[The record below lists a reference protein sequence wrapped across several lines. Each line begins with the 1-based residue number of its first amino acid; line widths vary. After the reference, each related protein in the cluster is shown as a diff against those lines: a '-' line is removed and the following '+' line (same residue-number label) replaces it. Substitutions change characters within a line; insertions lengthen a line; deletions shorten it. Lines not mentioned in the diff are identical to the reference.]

1 MVAPAEAV
9 TESWIPQP
17 IFVAKK
23 GQTFG
28 KIWKGKIDRSVSV
41 SYIESGVVFST
52 NSTELCGEKSG
63 RADRSARTS
72 PPQKE
77 LIMNPLTKWNP
88 FRELEDIQNRLSS
101 LYGRTPTGGLGEE
114 AMTVSE
120 WTPLVDIVEDDKEYL
135 IKAELPEVKK
145 EDVKVT
151 VDNGVLT
158 ITGERKFEK
167 EEKGRKYHRVERGY
181 GSFTR
186 SFALPEGAAG
196 DKISAEFK
204 EGVLKV
210 HLATSG
216 EAKPKSIDV
225 KVD

>member
-1 MVAPAEAV
+1 
-9 TESWIPQP
+9 
-17 IFVAKK
+17 
-23 GQTFG
+23 
-28 KIWKGKIDRSVSV
+28 
-41 SYIESGVVFST
+41 
-52 NSTELCGEKSG
+52 
-63 RADRSARTS
+63 
-72 PPQKE
+72 
-77 LIMNPLTKWNP
+77 MNPLTKWNP

-101 LYGRTPTGGLGEE
+101 LFGRTPMGGLGEE

-167 EEKGRKYHRVERGY
+167 EEKGKKYHRVERGY
-181 GSFTR
+181 GSFMR

-210 HLATSG
+210 HLAKSG